1 MKKRF
6 KIGLMAA
13 VLAGSASMNAFG
25 GAWVGQGSQWRYQLD
40 NGQYAVRQWVADG
53 GYYYYT
59 DEAGNMKTGW
69 YQDPADSQWY
79 YLQPNA
85 GAPQGSMKTGWLLEN
100 GRWYFLDTRAGG
112 PMGSMKVGWQWIDGK
127 CYYLDPVQ
135 GGALAV
141 NTITPDGYRVNENGA
156 WVNEAGQEYVEAGR
170 GIPSAVQAGPGGG
183 SAASGTASN
192 PGGGLSGGGSGGGS
206 GSGGSGGG
214 SSSSGSSSGRS
225 DSRWEGYSDSSV
237 SHSANDF
244 TTGNW
249 GQMSSDERL
258 DVNDAIEAFKDEY
271 ITEGMSDFEKE
282 LLIIQWLVENCT
294 YEAAE
299 GWSNATAYSCIVSGE
314 AQCAGYADAF
324 LQTAKACGLEARYI
338 HNSEHAWNLVKLDG
352 DWYHV
357 DVTWEDPIGDNDYGM
372 GNLRNLYINLTDSEI
387 REVRSHTTWS
397 PDSTKAKGTKYNAF
411 VVREY
416 MENGTLNMDAAQEAE
431 EEYNQIFEDMRDPE
445 HNNIFDYS
453 SVKKTSAEII
463 DYLGAVI
470 EKGALSYQFAVRFP
484 GYNPNNIDDSL
495 EVYDI
500 SDEIEEAVNSEIN
513 DKYAD
518 VLQKEFR
525 CYLFSSED
533 GYRKSYSI
541 VRGALSYQEG
551 QGASVPYT
559 IHFVD
564 NETEEEVGAQT
575 GEGEPWREIDFEF
588 PEYYSWI
595 SNRSYTVNVGSARN
609 DSGRAFTITSLNPVD
624 MTVQVRLKQIPCQ
637 ITYVNDDT
645 DEVVGTW
652 EGMVIRGDRNEF
664 EFPEGKWV
672 VRELEVISG
681 EAKLRGGDFEIEGRE
696 PVEMVVRIH

>member
-1 MKKRF
+1 MRNSENLDR
-6 KIGLMAA
+6 KI
-13 VLAGSASMNAFG
+13 VLEDGTEIYGAGFGCRDSRVAELVFNTSM
-25 GAWVGQGSQWRYQLD
+25 VGYQEILSD
-40 NGQYAVRQWVADG
+40 PS
-53 GYYYYT
+53 YT
-59 DEAGNMKTGW
+59 DQAVVMTYPLIGN
-69 YQDPADSQWY
+69 
-79 YLQPNA
+79 
-85 GAPQGSMKTGWLLEN
+85 
-100 GRWYFLDTRAGG
+100 
-112 PMGSMKVGWQWIDGK
+112 
-127 CYYLDPVQ
+127 
-135 GGALAV
+135 
-141 NTITPDGYRVNENGA
+141 
-156 WVNEAGQEYVEAGR
+156 
-170 GIPSAVQAGPGGG
+170 
-183 SAASGTASN
+183 
-192 PGGGLSGGGSGGGS
+192 
-206 GSGGSGGG
+206 
-214 SSSSGSSSGRS
+214 
-225 DSRWEGYSDSSV
+225 
-237 SHSANDF
+237 
-244 TTGNW
+244 
-249 GQMSSDERL
+249 
-258 DVNDAIEAFKDEY
+258 
-271 ITEGMSDFEKE
+271 
-282 LLIIQWLVENCT
+282 
-294 YEAAE
+294 
-299 GWSNATAYSCIVSGE
+299 
-314 AQCAGYADAF
+314 
-324 LQTAKACGLEARYI
+324 
-338 HNSEHAWNLVKLDG
+338 
-352 DWYHV
+352 
-357 DVTWEDPIGDNDYGM
+357 YGM
-372 GNLRNLYINLTDSEI
+372 AEADYETLRPTL
-387 REVRSHTTWS
+387 
-397 PDSTKAKGTKYNAF
+397 GAF

-564 NETEEEVGAQT
+564 NETEEEVGVQT

-595 SNRSYTVNVGSARN
+595 TNRSYTVNEGSARN

-652 EGMVIRGDRNEF
+652 EGMVSRGGRNEF